1 MTFISRFKSLFLR
14 QKPQN
19 VKFCGFFVLSG
30 VFTEH
35 QQTNNQSIK
44 EKNVQK
50 TTARQQQNPRNE
62 RPGIFINIF
71 RTLQE

>member
-1 MTFISRFKSLFLR
+1 MISSNKRVSFLTMTFISGFKSLFLR

-44 EKNVQK
+44 EK
-50 TTARQQQNPRNE
+50 
-62 RPGIFINIF
+62 
-71 RTLQE
+71 

>member
-1 MTFISRFKSLFLR
+1 MTFISGFKSLFLR

-30 VFTEH
+30 AFTEH

-44 EKNVQK
+44 EKKCTKDNSQ
-50 TTARQQQNPRNE
+50 TTAKSPEQAS
-62 RPGIFINIF
+62 GDFY
-71 RTLQE
+71 

>member
-1 MTFISRFKSLFLR
+1 MTFISGLKSLFLR

-44 EKNVQK
+44 E
-50 TTARQQQNPRNE
+50 E
-62 RPGIFINIF
+62 
-71 RTLQE
+71 